1 MARIYR
7 TTDTNLPLG
16 ETDSLWVYNA
26 LDCCLTLEVFH
37 EIEPQLNEVTRPVYE
52 ESLACQAPVLELMLR
67 GIAIDRQHVTSV
79 ARELEIE
86 RARVK
91 ANLQIILR
99 EGMGYELQFNK
110 VPSPQQLQH
119 LFYET
124 MGLPKVMFR
133 SKPTTNRQALE
144 KLRGYFYS
152 EILVNHILTLRDI
165 GKQLSVLYTALDD
178 DGRMRTSLNIAG
190 TDTGRFSSYESSFGT
205 GTNQQNVS
213 EKLRKVFVADKGKK
227 LAYIDY
233 EQAEARGVG
242 AIIWNLFRDGKYL
255 DFCESGDLHT
265 GVSMMTWK
273 KLNWFR
279 EFQVMS
285 VIEQLKNIEARKHNK
300 TTAGA
305 LFYREDSYRQSSKK
319 LGHAS
324 NYHGQPPEISRQT
337 RIPVHLV
344 SEFQTG
350 YFGEFPGIRLWHEWV
365 QRKLRDDRWIT
376 TFMGR
381 QRWFFGRP
389 WDNDTLNAAIA
400 YEPQSAIADYLR
412 RAMLAVWRAH
422 IPTVDILVP
431 VHDALLIQYDEERE
445 AEIIPQ
451 VQRLMELEI
460 PLAFGRSLI
469 IPTEA
474 QVGWNWAHQDKGNP
488 DGLVAYSQ
496 QDKRRRSTKASFL
509 DRKF

>member
-1 MARIYR
+1 MVRIYR
-7 TTDTNLPLG
+7 TTDANPPLG

-91 ANLQIILR
+91 ANLQVILR

-242 AIIWNLFRDGKYL
+242 AIIWNLFRDGRYL
-255 DFCESGDLHT
+255 DFCEGGDLHT
-265 GVSMMTWK
+265 NVAKMT
-273 KLNWFR
+273 F
-279 EFQVMS
+279 
-285 VIEQLKNIEARKHNK
+285 KHLPWTDDPKANRQIAN
-300 TTAGA
+300 TP
-305 LFYREDSYRQSSKK
+305 FYREDSHRQGCKK

-337 RIPVHLV
+337 RIPVYLV
-344 SEFQTG
+344 SSFQAE
-350 YFGEFPGIRLWHEWV
+350 YFTAFSGIRLWHEWV

-412 RAMLAVWRAH
+412 RAMLAIWRAH